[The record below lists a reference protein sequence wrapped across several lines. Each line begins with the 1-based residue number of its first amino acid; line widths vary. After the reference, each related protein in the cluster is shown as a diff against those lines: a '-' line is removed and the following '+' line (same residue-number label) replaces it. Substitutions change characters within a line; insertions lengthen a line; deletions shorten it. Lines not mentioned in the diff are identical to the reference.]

1 MSASKKFIPAKLPW
15 FIAVGLVLTASC
27 TRPSEHKSLVAPPP
41 ATSSGDQTLTGRVVS
56 IADGDTVTVLD
67 ATNTQHRIR
76 LQGIDAPESHQAFGS
91 RSKQNLS
98 DLVFGKEITILYSKT
113 DQYGRLVGKIIV
125 EGKDVNLAQVKAGLA
140 WHYKEY
146 QREQTPE
153 DRELYARAED
163 EARAQHRGLWQDSNP
178 VEPSQFRRERRE
190 ERRSKSATEN

>member
-1 MSASKKFIPAKLPW
+1 MNFMTRRRFLVWLVLPVLVLLASCGRQPAQREVPHSVEPER
-15 FIAVGLVLTASC
+15 AVGV
-27 TRPSEHKSLVAPPP
+27 
-41 ATSSGDQTLTGRVVS
+41 DMLTGRVVS
-56 IADGDTVTVLD
+56 IADGDTITVLD
-67 ATNTQHRIR
+67 ANNVQHRIR
-76 LQGIDAPESHQAFGS
+76 LSGIDAPESHQAFGTQ
-91 RSKQNLS
+91 SKKNLS
-98 DLVFGKEITILYSKT
+98 ELVFGRDVTVIYEKT

-125 EGKDVNLAQVKAGLA
+125 EGKDVNLAQVKSGMA

-178 VEPSQFRRERRE
+178 VEPSQFRREQRE